1 MIADLLLDFS
11 RINEVGY
18 FSVRKKAIKT
28 IVSLKRFV
36 NYAQP
41 VYDKKRLGDMIRS
54 IYDGTYNKVKE
65 PPDELREFIRIKKG
79 EIKEDQ
85 EIKSIEE
92 SNIGESKKRLE
103 LVTLEEFL
111 KKIKEKRINNLILN
125 YPITHRFLLRG
136 KNITLEGLRNQMD
149 KESIVIPKE
158 RLEELEVIKREG
170 EYLNIGLTE
179 KKFLKGD
186 ISCMQ
191 ETLIRTLISNSRS
204 KRILRQYYNENKK
217 LLLDF
222 FNNNKEMIIENGMIL
237 IKDVSNK
244 IIINTKGKTKQNKEK
259 VKPDKEG
266 KNIVKYLLE
275 TKLGVEEFI
284 YYASLES
291 TNKKDGIINEFNNV
305 VEEYMKKL
313 NKGEI

>member
-136 KNITLEGLRNQMD
+136 KNILR
-149 KESIVIPKE
+149 
-158 RLEELEVIKREG
+158 
-170 EYLNIGLTE
+170 
-179 KKFLKGD
+179 
-186 ISCMQ
+186 
-191 ETLIRTLISNSRS
+191 
-204 KRILRQYYNENKK
+204 
-217 LLLDF
+217 
-222 FNNNKEMIIENGMIL
+222 
-237 IKDVSNK
+237 
-244 IIINTKGKTKQNKEK
+244 
-259 VKPDKEG
+259 
-266 KNIVKYLLE
+266 
-275 TKLGVEEFI
+275 
-284 YYASLES
+284 
-291 TNKKDGIINEFNNV
+291 
-305 VEEYMKKL
+305 
-313 NKGEI
+313 